1 MNQQGS
7 REVSC
12 ISRPPTHSDKNH
24 ACRDWLATKPR
35 STAGALTTEIM
46 MRKFFK
52 AQELTSNI
60 LHLSLAALFG
70 VAIARVFVHVA
81 LHVI

>member
-1 MNQQGS
+1 MNQQGP

-12 ISRPPTHSDKNH
+12 MARPPTHSDKNH

-35 STAGALTTEIM
+35 STPVALTTETM

-52 AQELTSNI
+52 TQELTSNI
-60 LHLSLAALFG
+60 LHLGLAALFG
-70 VAIARVFVHVA
+70 LAIARVFVHVA
-81 LHVI
+81 LHMI

>member
-12 ISRPPTHSDKNH
+12 ISQPPTHSDRNH
-24 ACRDWLATKPR
+24 ACRDWPATKPR
-35 STAGALTTEIM
+35 SAAGAITTEIM

-60 LHLSLAALFG
+60 LHLGLAALFG
-70 VAIARVFVHVA
+70 MAIARVFVRVA
-81 LHVI
+81 LHMI